1 MELEILNY
9 QYWEY
14 FKVCKDLRLTLRHGH
29 PKIEKLEKELN
40 EILERIQ
47 KIRTNQ
53 DNSIAL

>member
-14 FKVCKDLRLTLRHGH
+14 FKYCKDLRLTLAHGH
-29 PKIEKLEKELN
+29 PKIERLEKELN

-47 KIRTNQ
+47 EIRKGEY
-53 DNSIAL
+53 I